1 MTLLRGLTLFIFGLS
16 LAAAPVTRAEVQ
28 EPFSISAAEHRPAD
42 EACGADLDGCADP
55 AGEGQQAQVDDFE
68 TLRPAVGG
76 LPASG
81 GFSKLHDHQ
90 PARSLWLARSLKKPP
105 RLIP

>member
-1 MTLLRGLTLFIFGLS
+1 MKSLRVLTLFLFSLS
-16 LAAAPVTRAEVQ
+16 LVATPRTRAV
-28 EPFSISAAEHRPAD
+28 EPPAASAAEQPTE

-55 AGEGQQAQVDDFE
+55 AGESQQTPADDFE

-81 GFSKLHDHQ
+81 GFSKLHPQ
-90 PARSLWLARSLKKPP
+90 APAKSLWLARQPEKPP
-105 RLIP
+105 RLSLR